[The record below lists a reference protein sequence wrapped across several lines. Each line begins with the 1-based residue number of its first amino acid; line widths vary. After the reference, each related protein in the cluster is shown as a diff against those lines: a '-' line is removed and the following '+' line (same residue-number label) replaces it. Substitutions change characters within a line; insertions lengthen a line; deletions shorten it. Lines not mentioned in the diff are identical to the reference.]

1 MGVVHRTISGSHQCL
16 PFRIARAAFCFSLSA
31 KRVKRGVSA
40 NGNCWESRLIINPQ
54 RSSCFTRVGSLR
66 ELSASYHSNRRFKQ
80 LIKPSPI
87 DFDATSNELP
97 NTRGFRFL
105 LFSMRERSTLPIS
118 PEIPADF
125 DIIIIRGALLGIG
138 TLHGSPVSRNQTFLV
153 VLLGNDRGDRSIDPI
168 WKHRGENSFGLL
180 GLEFNLFS

>member
-1 MGVVHRTISGSHQCL
+1 ML
-16 PFRIARAAFCFSLSA
+16 DLYENYPPRIIPIDALN
-31 KRVKRGVSA
+31 K
-40 NGNCWESRLIINPQ
+40 L
-54 RSSCFTRVGSLR
+54 T
-66 ELSASYHSNRRFKQ
+66 
-80 LIKPSPI
+80 KPNPI

-105 LFSMRERSTLPIS
+105 LFSIRERSTPPIT

-138 TLHGSPVSRNQTFLV
+138 TLHDSPVSRNQTFLV

>member
-1 MGVVHRTISGSHQCL
+1 ML
-16 PFRIARAAFCFSLSA
+16 DLYENYPPRI
-31 KRVKRGVSA
+31 
-40 NGNCWESRLIINPQ
+40 I
-54 RSSCFTRVGSLR
+54 
-66 ELSASYHSNRRFKQ
+66 
-80 LIKPSPI
+80 PI
-87 DFDATSNELP
+87 DALNNLLNRVRSISTSNELP

-105 LFSMRERSTLPIS
+105 LFSIRERSTPPIT

>member
-1 MGVVHRTISGSHQCL
+1 ML
-16 PFRIARAAFCFSLSA
+16 DLYENYPPRIIPIDALN
-31 KRVKRGVSA
+31 K
-40 NGNCWESRLIINPQ
+40 L
-54 RSSCFTRVGSLR
+54 T
-66 ELSASYHSNRRFKQ
+66 
-80 LIKPSPI
+80 KPNPI

-138 TLHGSPVSRNQTFLV
+138 TLHGSPVSRNHLS
-153 VLLGNDRGDRSIDPI
+153 GC
-168 WKHRGENSFGLL
+168 SFG
-180 GLEFNLFS
+180 E